1 MEKVTILVCSYP
13 CGDPYY
19 AGRTYSWQELPYLD
33 SQEKK
38 DKQEKKFYRTHEYW
52 GESLSFLDAIKI
64 DKKIFIDIE
73 GLIGSEA
80 ASLGVPK

>member
-1 MEKVTILVCSYP
+1 MKKVTILVCSYP

-19 AGRTYSWQELPYLD
+19 AGDTYSWQELPFLD

-38 DKQEKKFYRTHEYW
+38 DQQKKKFYRTHEYW

-64 DKKIFIDIE
+64 DGKIFADTE
-73 GLIGSEA
+73 GLLGN
-80 ASLGVPK
+80 ASKTLGVPK